1 MSAQDPGAGPD
12 PGRQPTEEE
21 IRAALEEEMRRVT
34 VDQVLL
40 QSIVSLINLAG
51 RRLGLAPGAE
61 EEKDLDQVRLA
72 VDSVRALL
80 PLLEEKVSPQDAS
93 SIRNALSQLQM
104 AYAREVE
111 AAEQGGSEPSGD
123 EPPKPDEQPPE
134 GEGPGPAQSSGRLWV
149 PGQ

>member
-72 VDSVRALL
+72 VDAVRALL

-111 AAEQGGSEPSGD
+111 AAEQGGGEPSGD